1 LTGAK
6 RVFLEGRGF
15 LKVDDHIENQV
26 LVPRSRMEFVDMC
39 GGLAQGFGLPR
50 SVGEIYGLLY
60 LSPEPLSSPEIGEGL
75 SISKGS
81 VSTGTRQLLAL
92 GFIRKVWRRDER
104 KDFFEAEVELWDLM
118 HSAYERIVK
127 VRAHDAKRRLGVVG
141 KILDEEKSGYSP
153 EEYAVIKERLDRLNK
168 LRIRAKQFMPLIE
181 RLIK

>member
-1 LTGAK
+1 MLFVG
-6 RVFLEGRGF
+6 G
-15 LKVDDHIENQV
+15 VDFSSVDNHIESQV
-26 LVPRSRMEFVDMC
+26 VVPRSRMEFVDMS

-60 LSPEPLSSPEIGEGL
+60 LSPEPMSAPEIGAGL

-104 KDFFEAEVELWDLM
+104 KDFFEAEVELWDLL

-127 VRAHDAKRRLGVVG
+127 VRAHDAKRRLEVVVE
-141 KILDEEKSGYSP
+141 ILDEEKSGYSP
-153 EEYAVIKERLDRLNK
+153 EEYAVMKERLDRLNK
-168 LRIRAKQFMPLIE
+168 LRIRAKQFMPFIE

>member
-1 LTGAK
+1 M
-6 RVFLEGRGF
+6 
-15 LKVDDHIENQV
+15 DDHIESQV

-60 LSPEPLSSPEIGEGL
+60 LSPEPLSAPEIGAGL

-127 VRAHDAKRRLGVVG
+127 VRAHDAKRRLEVVG
-141 KILDEEKSGYSP
+141 EILDEEKSGYNP